1 MSMGSMRDLLGEEHG
16 FFCGAADADAEHA
29 GRAPSGAHGGDGFE
43 HPLDDGVGGVEH
55 DEFAFGFG
63 ASALGGD
70 GDVDFV
76 AFDEFDVDDG
86 GGVVFGVLAGAG
98 GVGEERGAELVVGIE
113 IGAADAF
120 VDHFLEVEGGLLAV
134 GAFEADVH
142 ADFDE
147 DVDDAGV
154 LADGAMALGAHAAVD
169 EDLRHG
175 VFGGVGL
182 LALVGLGEAGDVVG
196 GVVVA
201 DVLQRAG
208 DAGDEIFLADDGHG

>member
-1 MSMGSMRDLLGEEHG
+1 MTNLR
-16 FFCGAADADAEHA
+16 
-29 GRAPSGAHGGDGFE
+29 
-43 HPLDDGVGGVEH
+43 
-55 DEFAFGFG
+55 FGFG

-70 GDVDFV
+70 GDFDRV
-76 AFDEFDVDDG
+76 AFDEFDDDG
-86 GGVVFGVLAGAG
+86 GGGVVLGVLAGAG

-113 IGAADAF
+113 IGAAHAF
-120 VDHFLEVEGGLLAV
+120 VDHVLQVECGCAAI

-154 LADGAMALGAHAAVD
+154 LADGAMAFGAHAAVD

-182 LALVGLGEAGDVVG
+182 LALVGLG
-196 GVVVA
+196 
-201 DVLQRAG
+201 RAR
-208 DAGDEIFLADDGHG
+208 